1 MAIVSYPMA
10 DCPGCRG
17 SMSFG
22 NVDVYG
28 SFILRGCGRC
38 SYTERVPL
46 PEIHKRKLYLDQSF
60 LSLVFKAE
68 DGRYLAIA
76 EKIKSICAK
85 QALVVPYSNLHEDET
100 HQWKHYEALLDFIK
114 ATARGHE
121 LRPSY
126 EVIQAQFD
134 TALELWLTEQNPSFA
149 VEKNDAFDKEIDEW
163 ESYYRIDVGGYYG
176 DIEKIRAAKITSIT
190 GLVDTF
196 DAWRDSVHSIE
207 EHINLELASAAEGYI
222 KAYKAYLEKVD
233 AGDYDV
239 LVDRPINSKYVERM
253 VRYEALGGSLAER
266 VQSTFRFLYSPN
278 FAAMPAQS
286 ISARIYAE
294 LREQV
299 RRGAYANK
307 AKAIARL
314 SGFFFDVDHIS
325 IYGPYFDGIV
335 VDRSMHELLRSNSV
349 DLSGRWGTK
358 VFSASNLDE
367 FDVWLGEIEQAIPAE
382 HRGALPSAYPRLLV

>member
-1 MAIVSYPMA
+1 MAIVSYPLA
-10 DCPGCRG
+10 DCPGCGG

-38 SYTERVPL
+38 RYTERLPL

-68 DGRYLAIA
+68 DGRYLGIA

-85 QALVVPYSNLHEDET
+85 QALVVPYSNIHEDET
-100 HQWKHYEALLDFIK
+100 HQWKNYEALLDFIK

-134 TALELWLTEQNPSFA
+134 TALQLWLTEQNPNFP
-149 VEKNDAFDKEIDEW
+149 VERNDAFDKEIDEW
-163 ESYYRIDVGGYYG
+163 ESYYRIDVAGYYG

-190 GLVDTF
+190 GLVETF
-196 DAWRDSVHSIE
+196 DTWRDSFHSKE
-207 EHINLELASAAEGYI
+207 EHINLELASAAAGYI
-222 KAYKAYLEKVD
+222 NAYKAYLEKVD
-233 AGDYDV
+233 AGDYDD
-239 LVDRPINSKYVERM
+239 LLDRPINSKYVERM
-253 VRYEALGGSLAER
+253 VRYRALGGSLEER
-266 VQSTFRFLYSPN
+266 VQSTFQFLYSPN

-299 RRGAYANK
+299 RRGAYAKK
-307 AKAIARL
+307 AKAIERL

-325 IYGPYFDGIV
+325 IYGPYFDSIV
-335 VDRSMHELLRSNSV
+335 VDRSMHELLRSNTV

-367 FDVWLGEIEQAIPAE
+367 FDVWLGEIEQAIPPE
-382 HRGALPSAYPRLLV
+382 HRGALPSAYPRLVV